1 MILCFKWSEKNDVF
15 VPWLVMK
22 IKIYIQKMTILNIK
36 KKDFF
41 QTYSV
46 FFIFMPQNYII
57 HRTNLKVRQGSSRC
71 SEKSA
76 FGIEKLFWFYSNWSF
91 RTNGKQVW
99 QIKKHFC
106 SRKQANQR
114 LLHLMTSLN
123 ICLTQYICNE
133 QIFLIVV

>member
-1 MILCFKWSEKNDVF
+1 
-15 VPWLVMK
+15 
-22 IKIYIQKMTILNIK
+22 
-36 KKDFF
+36 
-41 QTYSV
+41 
-46 FFIFMPQNYII
+46 MPQNYII

-76 FGIEKLFWFYSNWSF
+76 FGIEKLFWLNSNWSF

-99 QIKKHFC
+99 QINIHFC

-123 ICLTQYICNE
+123 ICLTQYICNG